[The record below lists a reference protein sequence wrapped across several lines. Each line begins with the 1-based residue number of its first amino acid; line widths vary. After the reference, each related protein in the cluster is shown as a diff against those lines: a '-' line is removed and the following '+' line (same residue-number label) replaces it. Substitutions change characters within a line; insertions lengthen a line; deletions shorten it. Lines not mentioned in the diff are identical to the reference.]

1 MLHPPMTKSISIP
14 GYTIHNLLGKG
25 GMATVY
31 LATQESL
38 NRQVAIKVLSD
49 FSDPSAKDRF
59 FSEAQTIAALNHPRI
74 VTIYDVSHLEDG
86 RPFISMEYLVGGDL
100 NQLKIETVDE
110 RYALNLIKQ
119 VAEGL
124 NVVHQNDI
132 IHRDIKPANILF
144 REDGTV
150 ALSDFGI
157 AKNLAIDTELTQA
170 GSSVGSPSYS
180 SPEQICGQ
188 HLDQRSDIY
197 SLGVVLLEL
206 LLGENPYKGNNFAQ
220 TAINHTE
227 RPIVENSAVK
237 KEYQLLLKKMLAKQM
252 DQRFST
258 VNELIDAIDAVL
270 SENPDDIDQTKVRS
284 AFFPPVDINGIV
296 LQLEQYKKPF
306 TFALGGIVLLSVFYL
321 LTYESE
327 IDREIKSL
335 RDNAQQSLSEDRLIQ
350 PEFDN
355 ARYYFS
361 QILTLKPD
369 HGEALEGLDEVDD
382 RLVKRY
388 IQLAA
393 KRFEETRLNRPKG
406 DNAIY
411 YYRLVLAIEPE
422 NEVALKGLDNVVEKY
437 TDLATQAFNRKEY
450 KLGLRHVKIG
460 LELSPEHTALLKLK
474 NKYKQKRNPIKRLFD
489 KVLK

>member
-1 MLHPPMTKSISIP
+1 MTESILIP

-31 LATQESL
+31 LAIQESL
-38 NRQVAIKVLSD
+38 NRRVAIKVLSD

-59 FSEAQTIAALNHPRI
+59 FSEAHTIAALSHPRI

-100 NQLKIETVDE
+100 NQLKIEKVDE
-110 RYALNLIKQ
+110 RYALNLIRQ

-124 NVVHQNDI
+124 SIVHQNDI

-144 REDGTV
+144 REDGSV

-157 AKNLAIDTELTQA
+157 AKNLSIDTDLTQA

-180 SPEQICGQ
+180 SPEQICGR

-206 LLGENPYKGNNFAQ
+206 FVGENPFKGNNFAA

-227 RPIVENSAVK
+227 KPIVENAPVEK
-237 KEYQLLLKKMLAKQM
+237 KYQALLKKMLAKQA

-258 VNELIDAIDAVL
+258 VDELIAAIDAL
-270 SENPDDIDQTKVRS
+270 LNESPGDNDATMIRS
-284 AFFPPVDINGIV
+284 AFFPSVDIEGIV
-296 LQLEQYKKPF
+296 LRIKQYKKAF
-306 TFALGGIVLLSVFYL
+306 IFGFGGAVLLLLVYL
-321 LTYESE
+321 VTYESE
-327 IDREIKSL
+327 TEREIKL
-335 RDNAQQSLSEDRLIQ
+335 LLDKAEQSLSEDRLIQ

-355 ARYYFS
+355 ARYYFN
-361 QILTLKPD
+361 QILTLEAD
-369 HGEALEGLDEVDD
+369 SEEALEGLNDVDE

-393 KRFEETRLNRPKG
+393 ERFEKTQLNRPKG

-411 YYRLVLAIEPE
+411 YYKLVLAIEPE
-422 NEVALKGLDNVVEKY
+422 NGVALKGLDSVVEKY
-437 TDLATQAFNRKEY
+437 TELATQAFNRKEY
-450 KLGLRHVKIG
+450 RQGLRHVTIG
-460 LELSPEHTALLKLK
+460 LELSPEHPELLELRD
-474 NKYKQKRNPIKRLFD
+474 KYKNKRNPIKRLFD